1 MAMDFSASAPPTGTF
16 QPGTAAA
23 ATSVVELSF
32 SARNLRDMDVF
43 SKSDPVCVVFIKP
56 FGSQKWSEIKRTECI
71 KNNLNPHWVTKVQMN
86 YMFEEQ
92 QPLKFAIFDLDSNS
106 VHLDDHDF
114 IGSSETSL
122 GQIVSNGSVIL
133 DLVNPEY
140 ARGTNGS
147 LVVTCEELSMCKDE
161 LHLQF
166 LGKKLDKK
174 DFFGSSDP
182 FLVFSR
188 SNEGGSYTVVHKSE
202 HLKNNI
208 NPCWKAF
215 LVSVRTLCNGDH
227 DRNIKV
233 ECFDHNNS
241 GNHSLIGEFY
251 ITVRQLL
258 QGPGPENVYDC
269 INPKKRV
276 SDILHDILTLL
287 IISRVWHFTEFHFLS
302 IAFDVCETN
311 LL

>member
-1 MAMDFSASAPPTGTF
+1 
-16 QPGTAAA
+16 
-23 ATSVVELSF
+23 
-32 SARNLRDMDVF
+32 MDVF

-106 VHLDDHDF
+106 KILDDHDF

-133 DLVNPEY
+133 DFINPEY